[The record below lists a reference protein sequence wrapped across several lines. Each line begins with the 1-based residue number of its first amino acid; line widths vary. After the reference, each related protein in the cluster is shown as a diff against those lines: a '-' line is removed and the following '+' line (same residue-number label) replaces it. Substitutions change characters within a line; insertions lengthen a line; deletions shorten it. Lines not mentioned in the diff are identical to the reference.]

1 MTVCY
6 SKLMDFYT
14 SWAIF
19 FSLTENILEKELGD
33 RAEPDYGKKLKKAF
47 QLGRQVSS
55 DSP

>member
-1 MTVCY
+1 
-6 SKLMDFYT
+6 MDFYT

-33 RAEPDYGKKLKKAF
+33 RADPDYGKKPKKAF

-55 DSP
+55 DSPRKRITQ